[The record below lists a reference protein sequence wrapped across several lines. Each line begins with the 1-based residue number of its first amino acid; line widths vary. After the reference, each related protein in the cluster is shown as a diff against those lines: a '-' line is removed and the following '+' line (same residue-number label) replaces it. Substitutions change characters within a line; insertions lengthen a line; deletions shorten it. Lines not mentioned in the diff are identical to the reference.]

1 MSILVLVSSR
11 VRKRRHIRITGYSDD
26 FEPFKVRGEQWLQF
40 GPGLA
45 ATKSDLEAFA
55 TGLAKLQANT
65 AYVNELEKKP

>member
-26 FEPFKVRGEQWLQF
+26 FEPFKF